1 MNKKFPCGCGTEKHE
16 TIKDKLKNSAYYRE
30 NVNKISK
37 IFDLLGEPNRM
48 KIMLA
53 LLEGELCVYH
63 LCEITGGSQSA
74 VSQHLRKL
82 KDERIVK
89 SRREGNLILYSVAD
103 EHVSLIIKTAL
114 EHLKC
119 FSCETGGCEKCP
131 LAD

>member
-1 MNKKFPCGCGTEKHE
+1 MVDKCLCGTEKHE
-16 TIKDKLKNSAYYRE
+16 IIKKRLRESEIYRE
-30 NVNKISK
+30 NVEKASR
-37 IFDLLGEPNRM
+37 IFALLGDPNRM

-74 VSQHLRKL
+74 TSQHLRKL
-82 KDERIVK
+82 KDEHIVK
-89 SRREGNLILYSVAD
+89 SRRDANQILYSVAD

-119 FSCETGGCEKCP
+119 FNCEKEACKKCP
-131 LAD
+131 LAK

>member
-1 MNKKFPCGCGTEKHE
+1 MVNCGCGNEKHE
-16 TIKDKLKNSAYYRE
+16 NIKTRLRDSENYRE
-30 NVNKISK
+30 NIEKASR
-37 IFDLLGEPNRM
+37 IFALLGEPNRM

-74 VSQHLRKL
+74 ISQHLRKL

-89 SRREGNLILYSVAD
+89 CRREANQILYSVAD
-103 EHVSLIIKTAL
+103 EHVSLIIKTAI
-114 EHLKC
+114 EHLNC
-119 FSCETGGCEKCP
+119 FNCDKNGCDKCP

>member
-1 MNKKFPCGCGTEKHE
+1 MAEKCLCGTEKHE
-16 TIKDKLKNSAYYRE
+16 SIKNRLRESSTYRE
-30 NVNKISK
+30 NVDKVSRV
-37 IFDLLGEPNRM
+37 FALLGEPNRM

-74 VSQHLRKL
+74 ISQHLRKL

-89 SRREGNLILYSVAD
+89 SRREANQILYSVAD

-119 FSCETGGCEKCP
+119 FNCDKEDCEKCP
-131 LAD
+131 LSK